1 MHCHRNNF
9 QQAILNHPQSKI
21 ILLRKLQLWPSLLRF
36 IHAIVAVIVAVFVW
50 AYEATVSP
58 LQKTLLL
65 LCAMCLTTQA
75 GINLFHE
82 LSGTRFGGDF
92 ICFWTTAHRVRHGD
106 IAAIYDPDTW
116 HRILST
122 TTGPISI
129 SWFVYPPF
137 TLFGLWPLGN
147 ATYNEAV
154 LAWSLLPLAFYFALI
169 VWVARRSGL
178 GLDAN
183 PACENRWSRAQ
194 AYAVLIAFS
203 LPFLSANLIFGQ
215 TGTLVAVFFLGMA
228 YFWPFRPI
236 LAGICIG
243 FLAIKPQMGLLI
255 PFALLASG
263 QWRVVAA
270 AATTVLSLIALST
283 IWLGAA
289 IWTDYFDMSLLFG
302 HFIGSGYG
310 GIRQIA
316 LGPYVSLQG
325 AGMPAAFAGVFQ
337 VIVSVAVLTAIIQA
351 FWRGKANQQELGKD
365 DGRLDLR
372 LGLLAAGT
380 LLATP
385 YTLSYDTPLLM
396 LSIIPLLARSWRDG
410 WDGIELASV
419 TALLSLPFAQQFFAF
434 FWHVPFAFLALLL
447 WFGVLYRRFQKERQ
461 TQPAV
466 SVRGTVRRQ
475 PGSAGLPAMGLDAVP

>member
-1 MHCHRNNF
+1 
-9 QQAILNHPQSKI
+9 LPQNSK
-21 ILLRKLQLWPSLLRF
+21 LATAAETVL
-36 IHAIVAVIVAVFVW
+36 AVFVC
-50 AYEATVSP
+50 AYDATMSR

-82 LSGTRFGGDF
+82 LSSTRFGGDF
-92 ICFWTTAHRVRHGD
+92 ISFWNAAHRVRHGD
-106 IAAIYDPDTW
+106 IAAIYDPDAW
-116 HRILST
+116 HRILSN
-122 TTGPISI
+122 TTGPKSL

-137 TLFGLWPLGN
+137 TLFGLWPLGD

-154 LAWSLLPLAFYFALI
+154 LAWSLVPLAFFFALI
-169 VWVARRSGL
+169 VLLAKRSGL
-178 GLDAN
+178 GLDAS
-183 PACENRWSRAQ
+183 PACENSWSRKQ
-194 AYAVLIAFS
+194 AYAVLVAFS
-203 LPFLSANLIFGQ
+203 FPFLTDNLIFGQ

-228 YFWPFRPI
+228 YFWPMRPI

-270 AATTVLSLIALST
+270 AATTVLCLIVLST
-283 IWLGAA
+283 IWLGVA
-289 IWTDYFDMSLLFG
+289 IWTDYLCMSLLFG
-302 HFIGSGYG
+302 HFIGSGFG
-310 GIRQIA
+310 GIWQLA

-337 VIVSVAVLTAIIQA
+337 VVISVAVLTAIIQA
-351 FWRGKANQQELGKD
+351 FWRWKANQQEAGKED
-365 DGRLDLR
+365 ARLDLR

-380 LLATP
+380 LLITP

-396 LSIIPLLARSWRDG
+396 LSIIPLLVRNWRDG
-410 WDGIELASV
+410 WDGIELVSV
-419 TALLSLPFAQQFFAF
+419 TALLMLPDAQQVLAF

-447 WFGVLYRRFQKERQ
+447 WFGVLYRRFQRERP
-461 TQPAV
+461 T
-466 SVRGTVRRQ
+466 SRQ
-475 PGSAGLPAMGLDAVP
+475 FLREARFEGNPDRPV